1 MFVAIVFPLE
11 RDLSALQGNK
21 PFLGDGDAV
30 GIAAEIGESLLRAA
44 EGWFCIN
51 NPFPFFVRRHTGVE
65 SKGIPEWFDRA
76 EEVQKP
82 LIKSVFQE
90 FEKDPTEQV
99 GEYLD
104 VEEESGL
111 TVGPAFVVSGETAAW
126 HNEMHV
132 GVMQQVLP
140 P

>member
-11 RDLSALQGNK
+11 RDLPVLQGNK
-21 PFLGDGDAV
+21 PLIGDGNAMSV
-30 GIAAEIGESLLRAA
+30 ATEIGERLLRAS
-44 EGWFCIN
+44 EGWFRIDD
-51 NPFPFFVRRHTGVE
+51 PFPLFVRRYTGVE
-65 SKGIPEWFDRA
+65 SKGVTQRFDGA